1 MLEALERLFAG
12 RSVLDIAR
20 DFVDIFI
27 VAYVVYRVLLMVR
40 GTRAMQVGM
49 GLAVVF
55 LLYLVAKWLQ
65 LVTLLSLLSYVLS
78 SLILI
83 VVVVFQSD
91 IRRALIRVGGRAWFT
106 GRRKQ
111 EQSRVI
117 DEVVAAVTELARHRI
132 GAIIAFEQDA
142 NLGDFT
148 QREGV
153 VINAAVTRE
162 LLVAVFYPESVN
174 KLHDGAVVI
183 RDLKIARAGV
193 FFPMPEQKEGKLVD
207 RSMGTRHQA
216 ALGITEETDAVVV
229 VVSEE
234 RGTISFCFN
243 GNIVPNIDAT
253 ALRQSL
259 VGLLEHRAARD
270 AAREA
275 AREAARDVSP
285 ASSGPQSSRTG
296 AASGGSSSI
305 APPPPAIVN
314 APTSTPLPKVRLEK
328 KPDRSGGEAT
338 STPIKGVSTPMPR
351 PTKSLLPTPPKEPK
365 ETKETKETKEREP
378 KDTMRPSAMPEER
391 ASVLPD
397 EPPVSDR
404 NAFVPA
410 RPTPAEEPVSA
421 RESRPEES

>member
-1 MLEALERLFAG
+1 MLESIERVFAG
-12 RSVLDIAR
+12 RSALDVAR
-20 DFVDIFI
+20 DLLDVLI
-27 VAYVVYRVLLMVR
+27 VAYVIYRLLLMVR
-40 GTRAMQVGM
+40 GTRAMQVGA
-49 GLAVVF
+49 GLFVVF
-55 LLYLVAKWLQ
+55 LLYVAAKYLQ

-83 VVVVFQSD
+83 VVVVFQND

-117 DEVVAAVTELARHRI
+117 DEVVVAVTELARHRI

-142 NLGDFT
+142 TLADFT

-162 LLVAVFYPESVN
+162 LLVAIFYPESVN

-193 FFPMPEQKEGKLVD
+193 FFPMPEAKEGKVD
-207 RSMGTRHQA
+207 RSMGTRHAA

-259 VGLLEHRAARD
+259 VGLLENRAARAEAKD
-270 AAREA
+270 AP
-275 AREAARDVSP
+275 P
-285 ASSGPQSSRTG
+285 ASSAAGATSTPSSGR
-296 AASGGSSSI
+296 SV
-305 APPPPAIVN
+305 APPPVAAVPVVPVVVPALPPQSPSTTPIPKAKVDKRSSD
-314 APTSTPLPKVRLEK
+314 PTSTPV
-328 KPDRSGGEAT
+328 
-338 STPIKGVSTPMPR
+338 KGVSTPMPKA
-351 PTKSLLPTPPKEPK
+351 TKSLLPTPPKERVSQNPGDDSPAS
-365 ETKETKETKEREP
+365 E
-378 KDTMRPSAMPEER
+378 RPSFVPGRAAPEEQPDR
-391 ASVLPD
+391 ASHP
-397 EPPVSDR
+397 
-404 NAFVPA
+404 
-410 RPTPAEEPVSA
+410 EEPGG
-421 RESRPEES
+421 